1 VRATTFAINRNSR
14 QGIRIPRHTVEVID
28 IAKRNRHFQN
38 DRRNRIPAKRF
49 HIALR
54 SREAD
59 SRDAQAGVE
68 DSDVVFDDDILVES
82 PSDLVQMYFQD
93 IRSIPILT
101 REEERSL
108 GVKIEKRRYL
118 NSTIASLKSDL
129 GHPPTASQILFGPLQ
144 RLVEGIKSD
153 SMNSRLDI
161 ELMPAE
167 LLHAIAEESHCR
179 MADDPILITLRL
191 HEYLQSHEADI
202 EPHLRTIDRDGK
214 EAEDRLTEGNLRL
227 VVSVAKKYMNRGLPL
242 MDLIQEGNL
251 GLMRAAGKYDYSK
264 GYRFSSYAKWWIR
277 EAISRAILWQARII
291 RIPVNMA
298 RQLSRMHRVEC
309 ELAHRY
315 GRNPSEEEIAAKI
328 GYTPKKVRQMT
339 QFAQYTV
346 SLDTLVGNGDTR
358 SGDAIRD
365 MEFPLPEEMV
375 RNECFCEQL
384 PDMMMELSSQE
395 QRVLE
400 LRFGL
405 IDERGRTLQ
414 EVGNALG
421 VTRERA
427 RQVEKKAL
435 EQLRR
440 LHRDIAGD
448 RLPLDGAC
456 ENSCKVLLS

>member
-1 VRATTFAINRNSR
+1 
-14 QGIRIPRHTVEVID
+14 
-28 IAKRNRHFQN
+28 
-38 DRRNRIPAKRF
+38 
-49 HIALR
+49 
-54 SREAD
+54 
-59 SRDAQAGVE
+59 
-68 DSDVVFDDDILVES
+68 
-82 PSDLVQMYFQD
+82 
-93 IRSIPILT
+93 
-101 REEERSL
+101 
-108 GVKIEKRRYL
+108 
-118 NSTIASLKSDL
+118 
-129 GHPPTASQILFGPLQ
+129 
-144 RLVEGIKSD
+144 
-153 SMNSRLDI
+153 
-161 ELMPAE
+161 
-167 LLHAIAEESHCR
+167 
-179 MADDPILITLRL
+179 
-191 HEYLQSHEADI
+191 
-202 EPHLRTIDRDGK
+202 
-214 EAEDRLTEGNLRL
+214 
-227 VVSVAKKYMNRGLPL
+227 

-251 GLMRAAGKYDYSK
+251 GLMRAAGKYDHSK

-298 RQLSRMHRVEC
+298 KQLSRMHRVEC

-315 GRNPSEEEIAAKI
+315 GRIPSEEEIAAKI

-346 SLDTLVGNGDTR
+346 SLDTLAGNRDTC

-365 MEFPLPEEMV
+365 TEFPSPEEMV
-375 RNECFCEQL
+375 RNEYFCEQL

-405 IDERGRTLQ
+405 TDERGRTLQ

-440 LHRDIAGD
+440 VHRDITGD
-448 RLPLDGAC
+448 RLPLDSAY